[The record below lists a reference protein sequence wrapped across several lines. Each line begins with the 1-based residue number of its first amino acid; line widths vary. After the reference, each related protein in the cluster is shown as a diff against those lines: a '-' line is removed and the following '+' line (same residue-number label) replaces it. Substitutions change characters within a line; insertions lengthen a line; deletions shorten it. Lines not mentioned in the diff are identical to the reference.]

1 MEQEIKGQA
10 INGQAN
16 PRILIMPGGC
26 EDLIDKIA
34 GAEEAKALVVRL
46 MLDRSTN
53 EEYAQVK
60 QDLGTIMA
68 DTEGIYKEVCA
79 YLEKN
84 YSADALRSRHC
95 YHRHEGRLNKSQLA
109 EAIIDDLVHHV
120 KWVRNQ
126 AERKIE
132 QEAKDTRK
140 GLEYILAEIA
150 GIYTGI
156 NLAHR
161 GVKIGSNGRHYIYAS
176 EEKDTV
182 ANARRVLIEAGIC
195 TENHDGKEDVEYA
208 LVVLDTILKEQI
220 RIS

>member
-1 MEQEIKGQA
+1 MTDGLA
-10 INGQAN
+10 
-16 PRILIMPGGC
+16 
-26 EDLIDKIA
+26 
-34 GAEEAKALVVRL
+34 
-46 MLDRSTN
+46 N
-53 EEYAQVK
+53 EEYLQVK
-60 QDLGTIMA
+60 KDLGTIMS
-68 DTEGIYKEVCA
+68 DTEDIYKEVCT

-84 YSADALRSRHC
+84 YSADELRGRRGW
-95 YHRHEGRLNKSQLA
+95 HRREGRLNKQGMA
-109 EAIIDDLVHHV
+109 EAIIDDLVHDV
-120 KWVRNQ
+120 KWARSQ
-126 AERKIE
+126 AKRKIE
-132 QEAKDTRK
+132 EEAKATRK

-208 LVVLDTILKEQI
+208 LVVLDTILKEKI
-220 RIS
+220 CIS